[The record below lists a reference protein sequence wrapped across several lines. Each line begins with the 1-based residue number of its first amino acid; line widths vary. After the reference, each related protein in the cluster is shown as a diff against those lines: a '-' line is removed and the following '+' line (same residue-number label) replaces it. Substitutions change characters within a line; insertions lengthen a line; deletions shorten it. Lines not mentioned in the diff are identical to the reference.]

1 MEADSK
7 AKVLLLQFDSNN
19 NHIDMGE
26 SHVMNFFKRAFW
38 SMKSKK
44 GKTLL
49 QLFVFTMICVL
60 VLTGLTIQSAATKSS
75 ELAREQLGGS
85 VTLKADRENMMK
97 QQQKSGERQ
106 RFESTPVSIKSAEKI
121 AKLDYVKSYNFISS
135 TSALAG
141 NFDPIESGDEDSSS
155 DTSDSNSSRQSV
167 GPGGNEQGGRQMIQ
181 ADVSIEG
188 VTSTSLVDDF
198 SDGTSNITKGR
209 ALTEDDVNKK
219 VAVIEKTLAEENDLK
234 VGDTIK
240 LKAST
245 NEDTTINLK
254 IVGIYKTTSSG
265 DNHAQNFAFL
275 NPYNKIYTPYTAASA
290 LKGDDYKNAIDEA
303 VYNMDDASNIDTFIA
318 AAKKTGIDLDT
329 FTLDANDQ
337 LYQQMVG
344 PIENVASFS
353 KNVVYL
359 VTIAGA
365 VILGLIVMMSIRE
378 RKYEMGVLMAIGEK
392 RWKLIGQFLTEIL
405 MIAVLAVGISA
416 LTGSFI
422 ANQIGNQ
429 LLSQQLE
436 QTSNSQSAS
445 DMMGGGMPDGG
456 FFGQSSAQVEAIDQ
470 LNIQVS
476 FGDLMALGGI
486 GLLIAVFATLLPSIS
501 VLRFHPKTIL
511 TKQE

>member
-1 MEADSK
+1 
-7 AKVLLLQFDSNN
+7 
-19 NHIDMGE
+19 
-26 SHVMNFFKRAFW
+26 MNFFKRAFW

-60 VLTGLTIQSAATKSS
+60 VLTGLTIQSAATKSG

-85 VTLKADRENMMK
+85 VTLQADREKMMK
-97 QQQKSGERQ
+97 EQQESGDRQ
-106 RFESTPVSIKSAEKI
+106 RFESTPVSVKSAETL
-121 AKLDYVKSYNFISS
+121 ANLDHVKSYNFISS
-135 TSALAG
+135 TSALAD
-141 NFDPIESGDEDSSS
+141 NFDPIESGDEDSDTSS
-155 DTSDSNSSRQSV
+155 DSANSNSSQQTAGR
-167 GPGGNEQGGRQMIQ
+167 GGSEQGGPQMMQ
-181 ADVSIEG
+181 ADLSIEG

-198 SDGTSNITKGR
+198 SDGTSKITEGR

-219 VAVIEKTLAEENDLK
+219 VAVIEETLAEENDLSI
-234 VGDTIK
+234 GDTIK
-240 LKAST
+240 VKAST
-245 NEDTTINLK
+245 DENTTIKLK
-254 IVGIYKTTSSG
+254 IAGIYKTTSSG
-265 DNHAQNFAFL
+265 DNQAQNFAFL

-303 VYNMDDASNIDTFIA
+303 VYNMDDASNIDAFIA

-337 LYQQMVG
+337 VYQQMAG

-416 LTGSFI
+416 LTGNLI
-422 ANQIGNQ
+422 AGQIGNQ
-429 LLSQQLE
+429 LLSQQIE
-436 QTSNSQSAS
+436 QSADSQSGS
-445 DMMGGGMPDGG
+445 GLMGPGDRGG
-456 FFGQSSAQVEAIDQ
+456 FFGQSSAQVEVIDQ

-476 FGDLMALGGI
+476 LGDIMALGGI
-486 GLLIAVFATLLPSIS
+486 GLLIAIFATLLPSIS

>member
-1 MEADSK
+1 
-7 AKVLLLQFDSNN
+7 
-19 NHIDMGE
+19 
-26 SHVMNFFKRAFW
+26 MNFFKRAFW

-85 VTLKADRENMMK
+85 VTLQADREKMMK
-97 QQQKSGERQ
+97 EQQESGDRQ
-106 RFESTPVSIKSAEKI
+106 RFESTPVSVKSAETL
-121 AKLDYVKSYNFISS
+121 ANLDHVKSYNLISS
-135 TSALAG
+135 TSALAD
-141 NFDPIESGDEDSSS
+141 NFDPIESGDEDSDTSS
-155 DTSDSNSSRQSV
+155 DSANSNSSQQTAGRG
-167 GPGGNEQGGRQMIQ
+167 GPQMMQ
-181 ADVSIEG
+181 ADLSIEG

-198 SDGTSNITKGR
+198 SDGTSKITKGR

-219 VAVIEKTLAEENDLK
+219 VAVIEETLAEENELSI
-234 VGDTIK
+234 GDTIK
-240 LKAST
+240 VKAST
-245 NEDTTINLK
+245 DENTTIKLK

-265 DNHAQNFAFL
+265 DNQAQNFAFL

-290 LKGDDYKNAIDEA
+290 LKGDDYKNAIDET
-303 VYNMDDASNIDTFIA
+303 VYNMDDASNIDAFIA

-337 LYQQMVG
+337 VYQQMAG

-416 LTGSFI
+416 LTGNLI
-422 ANQIGNQ
+422 AGQIGNQ
-429 LLSQQLE
+429 LLSQQIE
-436 QTSNSQSAS
+436 QSADS
-445 DMMGGGMPDGG
+445 QCGSGMMGPEGRGG

-476 FGDLMALGGI
+476 LGDIMALGGI
-486 GLLIAVFATLLPSIS
+486 GLLIAIFATLLPSIS